1 MRIADNTRFRN
12 IQNQV
17 VRAQAEHNE
26 AARQAASGMRVGA
39 PSDDPVAAAQ
49 ALRVNH
55 SMQRTATFRNTIGSL
70 RGDVELAES
79 TLAQAEDVMQRLHDI
94 ALGAG
99 SGTLDSKEQAV
110 LATEVAALKDQLV
123 AFANQKGSMGY
134 LFGGTKTATQPFTT
148 GVGGAVS
155 YVGDNL
161 DRTAEVGQGVVMTVS
176 TSGANAFTVAG
187 GRDVFADI
195 DTLYSALQSGNQATI
210 MTSVSQMESG
220 RSQILAARAD
230 AGIKVARL
238 DTADAT
244 HEQAAVTL
252 ATQQHGL
259 IEIDPAQ
266 AYSRLAQK
274 QSQLEAAVSVSKN
287 LLDTLASTTAGLR

>member
-1 MRIADNTRFRN
+1 MRIADTTRFRN

-17 VRAQAEHNE
+17 TRAQAEHNE
-26 AARQAASGMRVGA
+26 AARQAASGLRVGA

-55 SMQRTATFRNTIGSL
+55 SMARTATFRSTIGSL
-70 RGDVELAES
+70 KGDVELAES
-79 TLAQAEDVMQRLHDI
+79 TLAQAEDIMQRLHDI

-110 LATEVAALKDQLV
+110 LATEVSALKDQLM

-134 LFGGTKTATQPFTT
+134 LFGGTKTNTSPFTS

-155 YVGDNL
+155 FGGDDL

-176 TSGANAFTVAG
+176 TSGAKAFTLTG

-195 DTLYSALQSGNQATI
+195 DTLYSALQSGNQSTI
-210 MTSVSQMESG
+210 MTSVSQMEAG

-230 AGIKVARL
+230 AGIKIARL
-238 DTADAT
+238 DAADAT
-244 HEQAAVTL
+244 HEQTSVTL
-252 ATQQHGL
+252 STQLHGL
-259 IEIDPAQ
+259 IQTDPAQ
-266 AYSRLAQK
+266 AYSALAQK